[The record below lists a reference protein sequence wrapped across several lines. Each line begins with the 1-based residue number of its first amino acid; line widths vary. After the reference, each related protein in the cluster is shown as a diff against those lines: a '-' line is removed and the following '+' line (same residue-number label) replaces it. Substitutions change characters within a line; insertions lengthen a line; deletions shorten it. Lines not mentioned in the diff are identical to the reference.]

1 MHQQLLIET
10 RIIQV
15 DLSALNAEVQ
25 CFLMKTDLL
34 LNKAVSSVSVDDGE
48 AATLDEVVLEL
59 LVEEYGWSE
68 VRDMIVLSVLLQ
80 NIADNVQSFSVV
92 H

>member
-1 MHQQLLIET
+1 
-10 RIIQV
+10 
-15 DLSALNAEVQ
+15 
-25 CFLMKTDLL
+25 MKTDLL

-48 AATLDEVVLEL
+48 VATLDEVVLEL

>member
-1 MHQQLLIET
+1 
-10 RIIQV
+10 
-15 DLSALNAEVQ
+15 
-25 CFLMKTDLL
+25 MKTDLL

-59 LVEEYGWSE
+59 LVEEDGWSE
-68 VRDMIVLSVLLQ
+68 VSDMIVLSVLLQ

-92 H
+92 HWW

>member
-1 MHQQLLIET
+1 
-10 RIIQV
+10 
-15 DLSALNAEVQ
+15 
-25 CFLMKTDLL
+25 MKTDLL

-68 VRDMIVLSVLLQ
+68 VSDMIVLSVLLQ

>member
-1 MHQQLLIET
+1 
-10 RIIQV
+10 
-15 DLSALNAEVQ
+15 
-25 CFLMKTDLL
+25 MKTDLL

>member
-1 MHQQLLIET
+1 
-10 RIIQV
+10 
-15 DLSALNAEVQ
+15 
-25 CFLMKTDLL
+25 MKTDLL

-59 LVEEYGWSE
+59 LVEEDGWSE
-68 VRDMIVLSVLLQ
+68 VSDMIVLSVLLQ
-80 NIADNVQSFSVV
+80 NIADDVQSFSVV

>member
-1 MHQQLLIET
+1 
-10 RIIQV
+10 
-15 DLSALNAEVQ
+15 
-25 CFLMKTDLL
+25 MKTDLL

-59 LVEEYGWSE
+59 LVKEYGWSE

-80 NIADNVQSFSVV
+80 NIADDVQSFSVV

>member
-1 MHQQLLIET
+1 
-10 RIIQV
+10 
-15 DLSALNAEVQ
+15 
-25 CFLMKTDLL
+25 MKTDLL

-59 LVEEYGWSE
+59 LVEEDGWSE

-80 NIADNVQSFSVV
+80 NIADDVQSFSVV

>member
-1 MHQQLLIET
+1 
-10 RIIQV
+10 
-15 DLSALNAEVQ
+15 
-25 CFLMKTDLL
+25 MKTDLL
-34 LNKAVSSVSVDDGE
+34 LHKAVSSVSVDDGE

-80 NIADNVQSFSVV
+80 NIADDVQSFSVV